1 MSTLPAKVKSL
12 SLKQFTA
19 FSEATFSFSPGINV
33 IIGAN
38 ATGKSHVLKII
49 YTLLKVCEAARRR
62 HLSYGSKL
70 DDMLLQKLEGVFR
83 FTTSV
88 GELIHQINNS
98 NIAPRIANITLN
110 CTDQGISCQIYNDDT
125 SSSHVSMAS
134 SEQLPNPSPLIYLPA
149 MEFLS
154 VSEGFIAAYSKRET
168 PFDETFYDLSLA
180 LNALPL
186 RSDKL
191 ILVQQPISFLG
202 ELIAGK
208 EAGRLANAE
217 RIVTQKEGR
226 FYLSLP
232 EGELNVQLVAEGYRK
247 MATLLYLLRN
257 GSLTKDS
264 ILFWDEPEAN
274 LNPKLVVKM
283 VELLRCLA
291 ALGMQI
297 FVTTHDY
304 LFSHELSL
312 LAEYPSKPRVEM
324 KFFALHKPDRLKGA
338 YLEAGE
344 TLAEIEHNAI
354 LDEFA
359 THYDR
364 QVALF
369 TDTA

>member
-1 MSTLPAKVKSL
+1 
-12 SLKQFTA
+12 
-19 FSEATFSFSPGINV
+19 
-33 IIGAN
+33 
-38 ATGKSHVLKII
+38 
-49 YTLLKVCEAARRR
+49 
-62 HLSYGSKL
+62 
-70 DDMLLQKLEGVFR
+70 MLQLKLEGVFR
-83 FTTSV
+83 FTDSV
-88 GELIHQINNS
+88 SDLIHQANHLS
-98 NIAPRIANITLN
+98 LAAPRIAEVSLGYTA
-110 CTDQGISCQIYNDDT
+110 QGISCKIYHDEAAAGHVEIANDT
-125 SSSHVSMAS
+125 L
-134 SEQLPNPSPLIYLPA
+134 LPNPSPLLYLPA
-149 MEFLS
+149 MDLLS
-154 VSEGFIAAYSKRET
+154 ISEGFIAAYTKRET

-186 RSDKL
+186 RRDKL
-191 ILVQQPISFLG
+191 IDVQQPIGFLA

-208 EAGRLANAE
+208 EGGRLADAA
-217 RIVTQKEGR
+217 RIVFRGEGR

-232 EGELNVQLVAEGYRK
+232 EGELNAHLVAEGYRK

-257 GSLTKDS
+257 GELTKDS
-264 ILFWDEPEAN
+264 ILLWDEPEAN

-312 LAEYPSKPRVEM
+312 LAEYPSEGSVEM
-324 KFFALHKPDRLKGA
+324 KFFALHKPDRLKGV
-338 YLEAGE
+338 YVEEGE

-369 TDTA
+369 TQRA